1 MTILDENQG
10 IFAQNVAP
18 YAPVFSIDI
27 ESGDTW
33 EVAYHFLENSDDW
46 FSHKVQFPVGSII

>member
-1 MTILDENQG
+1 MPIVDEIQC

-27 ESGDTW
+27 ESGDTS
-33 EVAYHFLENSDDW
+33 EVAYHFLENSDHR
-46 FSHKVQFPVGSII
+46 FNHKVQFPDGSII